1 MNKVALVIIYN
12 HKYNKNIE
20 ILERIYKDRFSNIY
34 HLVPFY
40 NGDKPNVIPVYE
52 NSWYFQGYI
61 SQGFKSYFKEE
72 YTHYFFVADDLI
84 LNPKINENNYAEH
97 LKLNSNTCFI
107 PYLFNLNDDI
117 QRITEIY
124 DRAEKWW
131 PRIVNKAFHWTI
143 KVRRIEAENE
153 LPIYEEALQKFL
165 HFGLTIKPL
174 HFDKIWGKPYSI
186 IDFIERIFSDRF
198 YLLRYIKNKIW
209 KTSYPL
215 SYPLVGSYSD
225 IFVVSKD
232 TIKEF
237 CHY

>member
-40 NGDKPNVIPVYE
+40 NGDNPNVIPVYE

-107 PYLFNLNDDI
+107 PYLFNLND
-117 QRITEIY
+117 
-124 DRAEKWW
+124 
-131 PRIVNKAFHWTI
+131 PRESSAW
-143 KVRRIEAENE
+143 
-153 LPIYEEALQKFL
+153 LQN
-165 HFGLTIKPL
+165 
-174 HFDKIWGKPYSI
+174 
-186 IDFIERIFSDRF
+186 FIFIF
-198 YLLRYIKNKIW
+198 
-209 KTSYPL
+209 T
-215 SYPLVGSYSD
+215 
-225 IFVVSKD
+225 
-232 TIKEF
+232 
-237 CHY
+237 H